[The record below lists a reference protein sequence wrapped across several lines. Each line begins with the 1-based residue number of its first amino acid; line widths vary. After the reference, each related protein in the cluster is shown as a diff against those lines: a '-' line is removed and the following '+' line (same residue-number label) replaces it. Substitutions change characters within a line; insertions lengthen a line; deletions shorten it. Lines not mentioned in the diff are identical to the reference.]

1 MYHGVSYLTDAEE
14 EEFEK
19 ETQEKLNNTMPD
31 IPIDYNEVEF
41 MDNVRYGRI
50 KLPMLCVTS
59 ELMPLS

>member
-1 MYHGVSYLTDAEE
+1 MYHGVSYLTEAEE

-31 IPIDYNEVEF
+31 IPIDHNEVEF

-50 KLPMLCVTS
+50 
-59 ELMPLS
+59 

>member
-31 IPIDYNEVEF
+31 IPIDHNEVEF
-41 MDNVRYGRI
+41 MDNVRYAVFSYQ
-50 KLPMLCVTS
+50 CYV
-59 ELMPLS
+59 ELVN